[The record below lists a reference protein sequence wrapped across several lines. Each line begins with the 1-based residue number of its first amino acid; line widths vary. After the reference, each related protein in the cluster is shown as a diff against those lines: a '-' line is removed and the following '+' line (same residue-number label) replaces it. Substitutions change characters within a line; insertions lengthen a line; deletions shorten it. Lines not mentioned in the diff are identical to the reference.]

1 MANEQNIEDLM
12 AAMVAPMED
21 VFIPPVPPVAP
32 NDARIDRL
40 EADMAEMKNAIR
52 VPTLQTSEI
61 HSMVKTLMS
70 AGLLTATRPR
80 GSGITKIIRDS
91 AGHST

>member
-1 MANEQNIEDLM
+1 M
-12 AAMVAPMED
+12 AAMVAPMEE
-21 VFIPPVPPVAP
+21 VMIPSVPPIAA
-32 NDARIDRL
+32 NDARMDRM

-52 VPTLQTSEI
+52 VLTLQSSEI

-80 GSGITKIIRDS
+80 GSGITKFIRDS